1 MDLNNKYYNYF
12 QNAGKKPGRLVKITD
27 NIDKILKETNM
38 EPYKEKYNNKTLSS
52 GPVNV
57 TELINKFFIKYS
69 DIVLLDVS
77 DIESKSHG
85 NEVNFVNFVN
95 IDKEKIKKIIEASK
109 NINLHFTL
117 DN

>member
-27 NIDKILKETNM
+27 NIDKILKETNI

-52 GPVNV
+52 SPVNV
-57 TELINKFFIKYS
+57 TEIINKFFDKYS

-77 DIESKSHG
+77 DIESKSSG
-85 NEVNFVNFVN
+85 NTVNFVN
-95 IDKEKIKKIIEASK
+95 IGEDKIRAIIKASK
-109 NINLHFTL
+109 KMYLHLSL

>member
-27 NIDKILKETNM
+27 NIDKILKETNI

-52 GPVNV
+52 SPVNV
-57 TELINKFFIKYS
+57 TELINKFFNKYA

-77 DIESKSHG
+77 DIESKSYS
-85 NEVNFVNFVN
+85 NNVNFVN
-95 IDKEKIKKIIEASK
+95 IGKDKIRKIIEASK
-109 NINLHFTL
+109 NINLHLTL
-117 DN
+117 ND